1 MSWIKLVKSVK
12 SCCIRGPQFGSVA
25 KSTRFKLS
33 KIYCIRQNYSQPIP
47 AKFCS
52 KWRWA
57 TCDTE
62 KNWFLGE
69 SCRRRGHIISWTGS
83 AGSIQVVLSHL
94 SQTCSPS
101 YCDYASNWSIVSKHH
116 LKCNRRLVHLLWLQH
131 GFFYTIH
138 AWPWVWLSSRSGWY
152 LKSPFRTDFVV

>member
-12 SCCIRGPQFGSVA
+12 SCCIRGSQFGSVA

-69 SCRRRGHIISWTGS
+69 SCRRRGHIMNWISW
-83 AGSIQVVLSHL
+83 L
-94 SQTCSPS
+94 
-101 YCDYASNWSIVSKHH
+101 YASCVESSFSNM
-116 LKCNRRLVHLLWLQH
+116 LTFLLWLCIQLEYRIKTSPEVQSTTRAPSVTATW
-131 GFFYTIH
+131 F
-138 AWPWVWLSSRSGWY
+138 L
-152 LKSPFRTDFVV
+152 LKQKTSDHEFDSVLVVDGIWNHPFEQTL